1 MLVSPPWEFSAHRKI
16 DDPFIFPW
24 NPQGFPWM
32 LQSVVGRRP
41 IKNIANSLK
50 HVQSSDPGHPGHLG
64 PGRGFYHDI
73 PWYTINCGGI
83 PMDTH
88 GYQTLTKPFMLWSL
102 FLPNLHGQD
111 RQCLDWIWTLGQT
124 QTLKHRFP
132 AVDPTGI
139 CSILASNWMLRRVR
153 FLCWGFCVCCSK
165 SEFSQKKK
173 IFVRCCP
180 LADLG
185 PSRDSEPL
193 RQKTTW
199 KCVGDQYYHRIP

>member
-1 MLVSPPWEFSAHRKI
+1 MIPSYSYEIPRDFHGLCSPLLGAGPSRISPTLWSACRAVTRDTWDLGKI
-16 DDPFIFPW
+16 F
-24 NPQGFPWM
+24 Q
-32 LQSVVGRRP
+32 
-41 IKNIANSLK
+41 
-50 HVQSSDPGHPGHLG
+50 
-64 PGRGFYHDI
+64 
-73 PWYTINCGGI
+73 WYTLIHHKLWGI
-83 PMDTH
+83 LMDTH

-102 FLPNLHGQD
+102 FLPNPHGQD

-165 SEFSQKKK
+165 SEFSPKK

-193 RQKTTW
+193 CQKTTW
-199 KCVGDQYYHRIP
+199 KCVGDHYYHIDAIYYHRIP